1 MPRCLFWFLTDDKI
15 KLDSSTIMATLLKEV
30 KLIMTEVGTN
40 NNNKWWTGQ
49 LFDDGT
55 VKATWGRVG
64 YDGDSGEWQG
74 GQSYLDKKIKE
85 KLKKGYTELKTV
97 GNVTASQ
104 GSGASV
110 KDADLHSIAKTQLIK
125 SSNPTLE
132 RLIKRFVD
140 ANVHKITSSTQITY
154 NSSTG
159 LFATPLGIVTMEGL
173 TDARN
178 LLAELAPRVRN
189 RRFGADADALLSK
202 YLRLIPQHLGMGRFS
217 TETVIPD
224 DNAIQKQND
233 LIDSLESSYQAMQ
246 NTPALKADGK
256 KAAEQVFQVDLDVLT
271 DFAERARLEN
281 FFEKSKKRMHG
292 YDNIRVKE
300 IFKVGIH
307 DMDRAYELSLKPNQ
321 EVFHGTSQANC
332 LSILKSGLKVSPP
345 STAAIAGKMFGN
357 GIYGAINSTKSLG
370 YTFGRWGQGGTGDA
384 GWLFICEFAMGKT
397 EVVYNSKSSGASR
410 GYDSIWAKAG
420 QALHNDEL
428 IVYRNG
434 QVKIKYLLECK

>member
-1 MPRCLFWFLTDDKI
+1 
-15 KLDSSTIMATLLKEV
+15 MATLLKEV
-30 KLIMTEVGTN
+30 KLIMTEVGT

-64 YDGDSGEWQG
+64 YSGDSGEWQG
-74 GQSYLDKKIKE
+74 GDSYLDKKVRE
-85 KLKKGYTELKTV
+85 KMKKGYTELKTV
-97 GNVTASQ
+97 GAVTSSA
-104 GSGASV
+104 GSGAAV
-110 KDADLHSIAKTQLIK
+110 KDSDLHSIAKNQLIK

-173 TDARN
+173 TDARD
-178 LLAELAPRVRN
+178 LLAKLAPQIRS
-189 RRFGADADALLSK
+189 RRFGADTDALLSK

-246 NTPALKADGK
+246 TTPAQKTDGTK
-256 KAAEQVFQVDLDVLT
+256 KAAEQVFKVDLDVLT
-271 DFAERARLEN
+271 DSAERNRLDR
-281 FFEKSKKRMHG
+281 FFENSKKRMHG
-292 YDNIRVKE
+292 YDNVRVKE
-300 IFKVGIH
+300 IFKVTLH
-307 DMDRAYELSLKPNQ
+307 EMATVFEKDTKPIQ

-384 GWLFICEFAMGKT
+384 GWLFICDFAMGKT
-397 EVVYNSKSSGASR
+397 YVTHGSCGNQR
-410 GYDSIWAKAG
+410 GYDSVWAKAG
-420 QALHNDEL
+420 HSLHNDEL
-428 IVYRNG
+428 IVYRNA
-434 QVKIKYLLECK
+434 QVNIRYLLECK